1 MVEINQLDINE
12 RVEKKREVELLTHTS
27 ISAEL
32 MGDKMPYLG
41 EDEHL
46 TNPKSA
52 AMATSNSNT
61 SDAEDIPQNVENK
74 VTTIERIN
82 QLLAEWTMESNQ
94 ENVRVAVSEWSTSN
108 AQM

>member
-94 ENVRVAVSEWSTSN
+94 ENVRVAVSE
-108 AQM
+108 